1 MPPTPLPKG
10 DFRMFVPK
18 FYREPES
25 SWMVDLIR
33 GNPLALAV
41 TNGGAENGPF
51 ATHLPV
57 IFDPDAPDDGDAGH
71 NRHAGNNRDGD
82 GDGDGEGGGGGLA
95 GTTLLGHMNR
105 ANPHWTALQSGAV
118 LLLTFTGP
126 HSYVSPT
133 VYEKTPA
140 APTWNFTAVHVRGVV
155 EKINSI
161 EETLGVVQSTVRAF
175 EKGFG
180 TGWDMNESLG
190 YFRKIVP
197 AVGAFRFTVTGAEGM
212 FKLSQEQPG
221 EVRERVRESFG
232 QSECTYRRETAELMS
247 RLP

>member
-1 MPPTPLPKG
+1 
-10 DFRMFVPK
+10 MFVPS
-18 FYREPES
+18 FYREPDS

-41 TNGGAENGPF
+41 TNGSPEDGPF

-57 IFDPDAPDDGDAGH
+57 IFDPGTSADWS
-71 NRHAGNNRDGD
+71 
-82 GDGDGEGGGGGLA
+82 GELPGA
-95 GTTLLGHMNR
+95 TLLGHMNR
-105 ANPHWTALQSGAV
+105 ANPHWKALETGSV

-140 APTWNFTAVHVRGVV
+140 APTWNFTSVHVRGVI
-155 EKINSI
+155 EKIDTVD
-161 EETLGVVQSTVRAF
+161 ETLEVVKSTVRAF
-175 EKGFG
+175 EGAFG
-180 TGWDMNESLG
+180 NGWDMTESLG
-190 YFRKIVP
+190 YFRQIVP

-221 EVRERVRESFG
+221 EVRERVRASFG
-232 QSECTYRRETAELMS
+232 QSGCAYQRETAALMN

>member
-1 MPPTPLPKG
+1 
-10 DFRMFVPK
+10 MFVPSS
-18 FYREPES
+18 YREPDS

-41 TNGGAENGPF
+41 ANGSPEDGPF

-57 IFDPDAPDDGDAGH
+57 IFDPETSGDWS
-71 NRHAGNNRDGD
+71 
-82 GDGDGEGGGGGLA
+82 GELPGA
-95 GTTLLGHMNR
+95 TLLGHMNR
-105 ANPHWTALQSGAV
+105 ANPHWSALETGGV

-155 EKINSI
+155 EKIDSMD
-161 EETLGVVQSTVRAF
+161 ETLSVVESTVRAF
-175 EKGFG
+175 EGAFG
-180 TGWDMNESLG
+180 NGWDMTESLG
-190 YFRKIVP
+190 YFRKIAP

-212 FKLSQEQPG
+212 FKLSQEQPD
-221 EVRERVRESFG
+221 EVRDRVREAFG
-232 QSECTYRRETAELMS
+232 QSACTYKRETAGLMS
-247 RLP
+247 QLS

>member
-1 MPPTPLPKG
+1 
-10 DFRMFVPK
+10 MFVPS

-25 SWMVDLIR
+25 SWIADLIR

-41 TNGGAENGPF
+41 TNGSAEDGPF

-57 IFDPDAPDDGDAGH
+57 IFDPETSGDWT
-71 NRHAGNNRDGD
+71 
-82 GDGDGEGGGGGLA
+82 GELPGA
-95 GTTLLGHMNR
+95 TLLGHMNR
-105 ANPHWTALQSGAV
+105 ANPHWAALETGSV

-155 EKINSI
+155 EKIDSI

-175 EKGFG
+175 EGAFG
-180 TGWDMNESLG
+180 NGWDMTESLG
-190 YFRKIVP
+190 YFREIVP
-197 AVGAFRFTVTGAEGM
+197 AVGAFRFKVTGAEGM

-221 EVRERVRESFG
+221 EVRERVRESFA
-232 QSECTYRRETAELMS
+232 QSGCAYQRETAGLMG

>member
-1 MPPTPLPKG
+1 
-10 DFRMFVPK
+10 MFVPK
-18 FYREPES
+18 FYREPDS

-41 TNGGAENGPF
+41 ANGSPEDGPF

-57 IFDPDAPDDGDAGH
+57 IFDPETSGDWS
-71 NRHAGNNRDGD
+71 
-82 GDGDGEGGGGGLA
+82 GELPGA
-95 GTTLLGHMNR
+95 TLLGHMNR
-105 ANPHWTALQSGAV
+105 ANPHWAALETGGV

-155 EKINSI
+155 EKIDSL
-161 EETLGVVQSTVRAF
+161 EETLGVVQSTVRAY
-175 EKGFG
+175 EGAFG
-180 TGWDMNESLG
+180 NGWDMTESLD
-190 YFRKIVP
+190 YFRRIVP
-197 AVGAFRFTVTGAEGM
+197 DVGAFRFTVTGAEGM
-212 FKLSQEQPG
+212 FKLSQEQPA

-232 QSECTYRRETAELMS
+232 QSGCAYKRETAALMR

>member
-1 MPPTPLPKG
+1 
-10 DFRMFVPK
+10 MFVPND
-18 FYREPES
+18 YREPDS

-33 GNPLALAV
+33 ANPLALAV
-41 TNGGAENGPF
+41 ANGSPEDGPF

-57 IFDPDAPDDGDAGH
+57 IFDPETPGAPAAGLPG
-71 NRHAGNNRDGD
+71 A
-82 GDGDGEGGGGGLA
+82 
-95 GTTLLGHMNR
+95 TLLGHLNR
-105 ANPHWTALQSGAV
+105 ENPHWAALETGSV

-140 APTWNFTAVHVRGVV
+140 APTWNFTSVHVRGVV
-155 EKINSI
+155 ERIDSA

-175 EKGFG
+175 EGRFG
-180 TGWDMNESLG
+180 NGWDMTESLD
-190 YFRKIVP
+190 YFREILP
-197 AVGAFRFTVTGAEGM
+197 GVGAFRFTVTGAEGM

-232 QSECTYRRETAELMS
+232 RSACTYKRETAGLMS
-247 RLP
+247 NLP